1 MSIKLQI
8 LIIVVIILAML
19 YIVNHVRKK
28 SIDFKYALLWLFVCI
43 CVLVLAIFPKL
54 LNVVA
59 KAFGIASP
67 VNMLFFFGFCFSL
80 VIIFV
85 LTLSIALSNLTDK
98 VKKMAQE
105 IAIIRKDMYERY
117 NGNNRENSGGN

>member
-43 CVLVLAIFPKL
+43 CVLV
-54 LNVVA
+54 NVVA

-67 VNMLFFFGFCFSL
+67 VNMLFFFGFCLSIV
-80 VIIFV
+80 VIF
-85 LTLSIALSNLTDK
+85 TLSIALSNLTDK

-117 NGNNRENSGGN
+117 NSNKDV

>member
-1 MSIKLQI
+1 MSVKIQV

-19 YIVNHVRKK
+19 YIINHVRKK

-43 CVLVLAIFPKL
+43 CVLVLTISPKL
-54 LNVVA
+54 LVTLA
-59 KAFGIASP
+59 DILGIASP
-67 VNMLFFFGFCFSL
+67 VNMLFFLGFCLSIV
-80 VIIFV
+80 VIF
-85 LTLSIALSNLTDK
+85 TLSIALSNLTDK

-117 NGNNRENSGGN
+117 NSNKDK

>member
-28 SIDFKYALLWLFVCI
+28 SIDFKYALLWL
-43 CVLVLAIFPKL
+43 KL

-67 VNMLFFFGFCFSL
+67 VNMLFFFGFCLSIV
-80 VIIFV
+80 VIF
-85 LTLSIALSNLTDK
+85 TLSIALSNLTDK

-117 NGNNRENSGGN
+117 NSNKDV

>member
-43 CVLVLAIFPKL
+43 CVLVQRYF
-54 LNVVA
+54 LN
-59 KAFGIASP
+59 
-67 VNMLFFFGFCFSL
+67 C
-80 VIIFV
+80 
-85 LTLSIALSNLTDK
+85 
-98 VKKMAQE
+98 
-105 IAIIRKDMYERY
+105 
-117 NGNNRENSGGN
+117 

>member
-1 MSIKLQI
+1 M
-8 LIIVVIILAML
+8 A
-19 YIVNHVRKK
+19 
-28 SIDFKYALLWLFVCI
+28 
-43 CVLVLAIFPKL
+43 FPKL

-67 VNMLFFFGFCFSL
+67 VNMLFFFGFCLSIV
-80 VIIFV
+80 VIF
-85 LTLSIALSNLTDK
+85 TLSIALSNLTDK

-117 NGNNRENSGGN
+117 NSNKDV

>member
-80 VIIFV
+80 IIIFV
-85 LTLSIALSNLTDK
+85 LTVAISRVSIRMKQL
-98 VKKMAQE
+98 AQE
-105 IAIIRKDMYERY
+105 LALYE
-117 NGNNRENSGGN
+117 NKMNDEQNTHS

>member
-28 SIDFKYALLWLFVCI
+28 SIDFKYALWLFVCI

-67 VNMLFFFGFCFSL
+67 VNMLFFFGFCLSI
-80 VIIFV
+80 VIIF
-85 LTLSIALSNLTDK
+85 TLSIALSNLTDK

>member
-28 SIDFKYALLWLFVCI
+28 SIDFKYALLWLFV
-43 CVLVLAIFPKL
+43 
-54 LNVVA
+54 
-59 KAFGIASP
+59 SP
-67 VNMLFFFGFCFSL
+67 VNMLFFFGFCLSI
-80 VIIFV
+80 VIIF
-85 LTLSIALSNLTDK
+85 TLSIALSNLTDK

>member
-67 VNMLFFFGFCFSL
+67 VNMLFFFVFCLSI
-80 VIIFV
+80 VIIF
-85 LTLSIALSNLTDK
+85 TLSIALSNLTDK

>member
-1 MSIKLQI
+1 MAFRS
-8 LIIVVIILAML
+8 
-19 YIVNHVRKK
+19 
-28 SIDFKYALLWLFVCI
+28 I

-59 KAFGIASP
+59 KHLGIGTP
-67 VNMLFFFGFCFSL
+67 VNMLFFFGFCLSI
-80 VIIFV
+80 VIIF
-85 LTLSIALSNLTDK
+85 TLSIALSNLTDK

>member
-67 VNMLFFFGFCFSL
+67 VNMLFCLSIV
-80 VIIFV
+80 VIF
-85 LTLSIALSNLTDK
+85 TLSIALSNLTDK

-117 NGNNRENSGGN
+117 NSNKDV

>member
-28 SIDFKYALLWLFVCI
+28 SIDFKYALWLFVCI

-67 VNMLFFFGFCFSL
+67 VNMLFFFGFCLSIV
-80 VIIFV
+80 VIF
-85 LTLSIALSNLTDK
+85 TLSIALSNLTDK

-117 NGNNRENSGGN
+117 NSNKDV

>member
-43 CVLVLAIFPKL
+43 CVLVLL

-67 VNMLFFFGFCFSL
+67 VNMLFFFGFCLSIV
-80 VIIFV
+80 VIF
-85 LTLSIALSNLTDK
+85 TLSIALSNLTDK

-117 NGNNRENSGGN
+117 NSNKDV

>member
-19 YIVNHVRKK
+19 YIVNNVRKK

-67 VNMLFFFGFCFSL
+67 VNMLFFLGFVFIILVIFSL
-80 VIIFV
+80 
-85 LTLSIALSNLTDK
+85 TMSLSRNSER
-98 VKKMAQE
+98 VRKMAQE